1 MEDEAFLDLL
11 VQVVLLDDLP
21 DLQSPIARDE
31 GGYLVILLPDG
42 LLELVGFLL
51 EFSDLPVQLVYLGL
65 PDDETHAY
73 AKASC
78 QHADD
83 GGQ

>member
-11 VQVVLLDDLP
+11 AQVVLLDDLP
-21 DLQSPIARDE
+21 GLQSPIARDE
-31 GGYLVILLPDG
+31 GGYLVVLLPDG

-65 PDDETHAY
+65 PDDEAHAY
-73 AKASC
+73 AKAAC
-78 QHADD
+78 QHTDD
-83 GGQ
+83 GSQ